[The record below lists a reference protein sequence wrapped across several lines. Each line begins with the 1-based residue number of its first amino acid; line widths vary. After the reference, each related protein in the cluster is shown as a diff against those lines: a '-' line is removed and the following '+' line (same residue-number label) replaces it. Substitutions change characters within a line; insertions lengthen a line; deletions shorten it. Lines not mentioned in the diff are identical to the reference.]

1 MNKELLTK
9 LKHKKE
15 EYKWRKQGQ
24 VTQEWYEEAVS
35 KHAGMELAKAKP
47 ILLVVSYE

>member
-15 EYKWRKQGQ
+15 EYKQRKQGQ
-24 VTQEWYEEAVS
+24 VTQEAYKEAVS
-35 KHAGMELAKAKP
+35 KHAGME
-47 ILLVVSYE
+47 